1 MRLLPLIFILFMFS
15 SAEALASQLVKAHVL
30 HIGSSLPNGHPGHVE
45 IQQGHPCG
53 FPGRA
58 LEQISGF
65 FKYKWDAQHRDLKES
80 AVRTWV
86 KYHSLEEENITLV
99 RVFAS
104 RMQQKLAIVSATEAP
119 LFNGQKFPTMYCIV
133 PIHSQL
139 VKTYTEDELS
149 EILGPPDKDI

>member
-1 MRLLPLIFILFMFS
+1 MRLLPLIFILVMVS
-15 SAEALASQLVKAHVL
+15 SVEALASQPISAKLEG
-30 HIGSSLPNGHPGHVE
+30 IGSSLPNSHVE

-65 FKYKWDAQHRDLKES
+65 FKYKWDARHRDLKES

-86 KYHSLEEENITLV
+86 KHHSLEEENITLV